1 MKRKRE
7 EKNTSGKEWEKK
19 RKMDLLQS
27 FAGMDV
33 HLKFNERIPDEPT
46 SLACPCAIVRES
58 RRIAAIIHG
67 E

>member
-1 MKRKRE
+1 MGEKEKDGSFTITRE
-7 EKNTSGKEWEKK
+7 
-19 RKMDLLQS
+19 
-27 FAGMDV
+27 GMDV